1 MLKKLVNFA
10 LGNRW
15 LVLGAAIMLFGWG
28 IVSFHNLPVEAYP
41 DVANNYVQ
49 VITQWPG
56 RAAEEVEQQVTTPI
70 EIQMAGIPHMAHLRS
85 TSLAG
90 LSSVTMIFDDESVND
105 WNREKVLERLSQ
117 VTLPAGLQPQIGTD
131 WSPVGQIYWYTLRS
145 TNPAY
150 DSMELKSLED
160 WKLEKAF
167 KSVPGVVDVSSFGG
181 ITREYQVRV
190 DPDKLISYGLSIS
203 QVEQQLTNN
212 NINAGGSFIEQGE
225 QQINV
230 REVGL
235 YRNVHDIEETLL
247 KSQNGTAL
255 RVKDIATVAQGPKI
269 RLGQIGKTC
278 RPGATPVTES
288 DPTSGP
294 TDPCVEHLDK
304 DGKPVVIAK
313 EDGKL
318 IDNGDVV
325 EGIVLL
331 QKGEDSDGVLEGIH
345 QKVAELNGTPGHPGV
360 LPAGVKVVPFLD
372 RSDLLHYTT
381 HTVLHNLT
389 EGIILV
395 VIILFFF
402 LGNVRGALIVSLTI
416 PFALLFASICL
427 DLRHIPANLL
437 SLGALDFGMVVDGAV
452 VMVENI
458 IRHLSHHKGEDV
470 SPVDQI
476 RLAAHEV
483 QKPVFY
489 AIGIIITAYLPI
501 FTLQA
506 VEGRLFRPMA
516 WTVAFALLGALIFS
530 ILLAPVLSS
539 ILFPRGASEWEN
551 PVMTWITNRYRH
563 VAKWAIEHHRVT
575 FAIAGGALALAFF
588 LGFSGIIGS
597 EFLPHLDEGA
607 IWVRGTLAPSTG
619 PTESLRIVDEARERL
634 NAFPEVTKVVSQTGR
649 PDDGTDVT
657 GFFNTEY
664 FVDLKPKEQWRPVF
678 HKNKDE
684 LIGAMDR
691 ELEKT
696 PGVIWNFSQPI
707 SDNVEE
713 AVSGVKGELAVKL
726 YGDDLKTLEGK
737 ADEIVSVMSKVRGV
751 QDLGLFRVIGQP
763 NLNYTVNREAAAR
776 YGINVAD
783 VQDAVQTAVGGN
795 AVSQVLQG
803 DAHYDLV
810 VRYLPKYRSTQEA
823 IDNIR
828 LLSPSGERVSLAQ
841 LTNTKT
847 EDGAEEIYREGG
859 QRYVAIKYSVR
870 DRDLGSTVEEA
881 IAKVNAQVKLP
892 PGYKT
897 DWAGEYESQKR
908 SSRRLM
914 LVLPVTILI
923 IFVLLYTMFHSGK
936 WATLIL
942 VNVSMAPVGGLLALL
957 LTHTNF
963 SVSSGVGFLALFGVS
978 VQTGVIMLEYIN
990 QLRAG
995 GHSIEDAAIEGAV
1008 LRLRPIMMTMLVATL
1023 GLLPAATS
1031 HGIGSDSQ
1039 RPFAIVIVGGLLGAL
1054 LISVF
1059 LLPTL
1064 YVWIARPSDI
1074 LPEPETEFEN

>member
-1 MLKKLVNFA
+1 MIRGVVDFA
-10 LGNRW
+10 LNNRFIV
-15 LVLGAAIMLFGWG
+15 LVIAVLLFVWG
-28 IVSFHNLPVEAYP
+28 GISFHNLPVEAYP
-41 DVANNYVQ
+41 DVANNYVT

-56 RAAEEVEQQVTTPI
+56 RAAEEVEQQVTVPL

-90 LSSVTMIFDDESVND
+90 LSSVTMIFDDTSVND
-105 WNREKVLERLSQ
+105 TNREKVLERLSQ
-117 VTLPAGLQPQIGTD
+117 VTLPTGLQPQIGSD
-131 WSPVGQIYWYTLRS
+131 WSPVGQIFWYTLES

-150 DSMELKSLED
+150 DNMELKSLED
-160 WKLEKAF
+160 WTLEKQF

-181 ITREYQVRV
+181 ITREYQVKL
-190 DPDKLISYGLSIS
+190 DPDKLVAYGLSIG
-203 QVEQQLTNN
+203 QVEQQLANN
-212 NINAGGSFIEQGE
+212 NLNAGGSFIEEGQ

-235 YRNVHDIEETLL
+235 YHDVHDIENTVL
-247 KSQNGTAL
+247 KTQAGTAL
-255 RVKDIATVAQGPKI
+255 RVRDIANVVQGPKI
-269 RLGQIGKTC
+269 RLGQIGRTI
-278 RPGATPVTES
+278 R
-288 DPTSGP
+288 
-294 TDPCVEHLDK
+294 H
-304 DGKPVVIAK
+304 

-318 IDNGDVV
+318 LDNPDTI
-325 EGIVLL
+325 EGVALL
-331 QKGEDSDGVLEGIH
+331 QKGDNSDETLEGIH
-345 QKVAELNGTPGHPGV
+345 AKVNELNNRV
-360 LPAGVKVVPFLD
+360 LPRGVKVVPFLD
-372 RSDLLHYTT
+372 RSDLLHFTT

-395 VIILFFF
+395 VVILFLF

-427 DLRHIPANLL
+427 DLIHIPANLL

-458 IRHLSHHKGEDV
+458 VRHLGHHRDPSVK
-470 SPVDQI
+470 PIDQI
-476 RLAAHEV
+476 REAAHEV
-483 QKPVFY
+483 QRPVFY

-516 WTVAFALLGALIFS
+516 WTVAFALAGALIFS
-530 ILLAPVLSS
+530 MILAPVLSS
-539 ILFPRGASEWEN
+539 ILFRKGTKEWDN
-551 PVMTWITNRYRH
+551 PVMIFLIARYRH
-563 VAKWAIEHHRVT
+563 AAVWAIEHRFVT
-575 FAIAGGALALAFF
+575 VGIALGALCVSLYLS
-588 LGFSGIIGS
+588 LGGVLGS

-619 PTESLRIVDEARERL
+619 PSEGKQVMDHARL
-634 NAFPEVTKVVSQTGR
+634 VLATFPEVKQVVSQVGR
-649 PDDGTDVT
+649 PDDGTDTT

-664 FVDLKPKEQWRPVF
+664 FVDLKPKAEWRGVF
-678 HKNKDE
+678 GENKDE

-691 ELEKT
+691 ELEKM
-696 PGVIWNFSQPI
+696 PGVIWGFSQPI

-713 AVSGVKGELAVKL
+713 AVSGVKGELAVKI
-726 YGDDLKTLEGK
+726 YGDDLKTLEEK
-737 ADEIVSVMSKVRGV
+737 ADEIIGVMSKIRGV
-751 QDLGLFRVIGQP
+751 ADLGLFRVIGQP
-763 NLNYTVNREAAAR
+763 NLNYIVNRQAAAR

-783 VQDAVQTAVGGN
+783 VQDAIQTAVGG
-795 AVSQVLQG
+795 APVTQVL
-803 DAHYDLV
+803 DREARYDLTM
-810 VRYLPKYRSTQEA
+810 RYLPQFRSTEEA
-823 IDNIR
+823 LDRVR
-828 LLSPSGERVSLAQ
+828 LVSSTGERVSLKQ
-841 LTNTKT
+841 LTTIKVQ
-847 EDGAEEIYREGG
+847 DGAEEIYRENG

-881 IAKVNAQVKLP
+881 ISKVDAQVKLP

-908 SSRRLM
+908 SSKRLM
-914 LVLPVTILI
+914 LVLPITILLIFI
-923 IFVLLYTMFHSGK
+923 ILYAMFGSFK
-936 WATLIL
+936 WAMLIL
-942 VNVSMAPVGGLLALL
+942 GNVAMAPFGGMLALL
-957 LTHTNF
+957 VTGTHF

-990 QLRAG
+990 QLRASG
-995 GHSIEDAAIEGAV
+995 RSVEEAAVEGAV

-1039 RPFAIVIVGGLLGAL
+1039 RPFAIVIVGGLIGAL

-1064 YVWIARPSDI
+1064 YVWIAGKDDV
-1074 LPEPETEFEN
+1074 LPAHPEMEL